1 MDAQTA
7 INISFGLAGAF
18 GGWVLKFLYDE
29 MRALQAAD
37 STIAD
42 KVQAIEVLVAGQ
54 YVTRDSLDRSLSALF
69 AKLDRIEEK
78 LDGKA
83 DKP

>member
-7 INISFGLAGAF
+7 INIAFTMAGAL
-18 GGWVLKFLYDE
+18 GGWVLKFLHGE
-29 MRALQAAD
+29 LKALQRAD
-37 STIAD
+37 ISLTD
-42 KVQAIEVLVAGQ
+42 KVQRIEVLVAGE
-54 YVTRDSLDRSLSALF
+54 YVKRDALERMEQALF